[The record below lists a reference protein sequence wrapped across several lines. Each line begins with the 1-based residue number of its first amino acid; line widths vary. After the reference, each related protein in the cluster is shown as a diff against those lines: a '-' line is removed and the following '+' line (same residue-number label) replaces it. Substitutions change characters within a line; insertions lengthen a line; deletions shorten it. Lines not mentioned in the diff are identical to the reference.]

1 MAEIIDAEVAQK
13 PTTTRAK
20 SRNKTAETEAVSPAV
35 EAAVETEAAAPA
47 AEAAI
52 ETETAAPAAE
62 AAIETEAAAPAVE
75 AAIETETV
83 APAVEEVVKTETTA
97 PLQKDVLGPLD
108 LAVTNFGANTHCN
121 VSRKELSQNKRVVIT
136 YKTIGAKTL
145 AQKNFAQLNA
155 LSGKNR
161 FKVEG

>member
-1 MAEIIDAEVAQK
+1 E
-13 PTTTRAK
+13 
-20 SRNKTAETEAVSPAV
+20 TAAPAV
-35 EAAVETEAAAPA
+35 EAAVKTEAAAPA
-47 AEAAI
+47 AEAV
-52 ETETAAPAAE
+52 
-62 AAIETEAAAPAVE
+62 VE
-75 AAIETETV
+75 N
-83 APAVEEVVKTETTA
+83 
-97 PLQKDVLGPLD
+97 DVLGPLD

-121 VSRKELSQNKRVVIT
+121 VSRKELKQNKRVVIT